1 MEYQD
6 LLYFLEHVNTDPSRL
21 IFEDE
26 LTGIYNRRFLRRYLQ
41 HKIQWDSLERE
52 PVSLLMMDV
61 DSLKQIND
69 TYGHSVGD
77 QALVWVAKLIKEVA
91 GVNGLAVRYG
101 GDEFIVL
108 MPAADKRAALEV
120 GERILQRIREEPL
133 HLDEIVGQLPIT
145 LSIGVASAPADVQTG
160 NALIQTADTAL
171 YYAKKSGRARL
182 VDAGQGS
189 PQEVFPKTAVQR
201 LDGINDSGRETQQER
216 VKEALENF
224 SQGKSQ
230 FLLIEGA
237 AGMGKS
243 EFLKVLGLNLA
254 ASDRVVIKGKRGS
267 PGGFSSLLPDHQYP
281 G

>member
-21 IFEDE
+21 IFEDK

-52 PVSLLMMDV
+52 PASLLMMDV

-120 GERILQRIREEPL
+120 GEQILQRIKEEPL

-145 LSIGVASAPADVQTG
+145 LSIRDCLGSCRCPD
-160 NALIQTADTAL
+160 
-171 YYAKKSGRARL
+171 
-182 VDAGQGS
+182 GQGPHTDS
-189 PQEVFPKTAVQR
+189 RYCAVFRQEVWA
-201 LDGINDSGRETQQER
+201 
-216 VKEALENF
+216 
-224 SQGKSQ
+224 
-230 FLLIEGA
+230 GA
-237 AGMGKS
+237 PRRRRAG
-243 EFLKVLGLNLA
+243 F
-254 ASDRVVIKGKRGS
+254 S
-267 PGGFSSLLPDHQYP
+267 PGGIS
-281 G
+281 